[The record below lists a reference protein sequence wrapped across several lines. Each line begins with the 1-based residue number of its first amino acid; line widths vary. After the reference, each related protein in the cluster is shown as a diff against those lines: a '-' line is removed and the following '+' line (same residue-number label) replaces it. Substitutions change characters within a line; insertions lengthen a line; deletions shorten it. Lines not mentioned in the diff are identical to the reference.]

1 MYLLDKKPMCCL
13 GSSFVFNSSNFSNRR
28 TCFGDS
34 SFKFLPY
41 QLDGSVADYRGV
53 NG

>member
-1 MYLLDKKPMCCL
+1 MLYFGISVVL
-13 GSSFVFNSSNFSNRR
+13 NSSNISNRKIF
-28 TCFGDS
+28 CFCDF

-41 QLDGSVADYRGV
+41 QFDGSVADYRGV